1 MAWNYQKLLGRIKEM
16 CGTQDNFAEQ
26 LGINRSSLSQRLNN
40 RLEFTQNEIF
50 KACDILSIPLEE
62 MEDYF
67 FNPKDWKNQT
77 S

>member
-1 MAWNYQKLLGRIKEM
+1 MTWNYQKLLGRIKEM

-50 KACDILSIPLEE
+50 KACDILSIPMEE
-62 MEDYF
+62 MEAYF
-67 FNPKDWKNQT
+67 FNQKDWKNQT
-77 S
+77 F